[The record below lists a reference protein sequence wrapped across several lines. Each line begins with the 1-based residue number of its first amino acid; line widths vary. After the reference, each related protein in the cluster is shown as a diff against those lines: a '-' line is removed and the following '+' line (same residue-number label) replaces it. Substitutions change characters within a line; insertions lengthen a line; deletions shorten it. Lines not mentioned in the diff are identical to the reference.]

1 MSQAAANYWL
11 SRCRRGT
18 PPGPG
23 SPCAALIWQAE
34 ELERRRIELARIHAQ
49 YAAMRMKARRI
60 AQHHPDPAA
69 AGAALAILNE
79 VKE

>member
-1 MSQAAANYWL
+1 MSQAAANFWL

-18 PPGPG
+18 PPAPG
-23 SPCAALIWQAE
+23 SPCAALIWQDEQITRLRAE
-34 ELERRRIELARIHAQ
+34 RDRIHEQ
-49 YAAMRMKARRI
+49 YAAMRIKARRI

-79 VKE
+79 DKS